1 MGGAASRLDIPRVN
15 TTHVQN
21 AAATRSDFV
30 IVVLLV
36 KPVTG
41 SFYSIPAY
49 AVNVLHSAAMTSA
62 VKGAHPQQVGLVEAA
77 GSSTPELWNAQQT
90 RSLLYKVET

>member
-41 SFYSIPAY
+41 SFYSIPAS
-49 AVNVLHSAAMTSA
+49 AVNALLFAAITSRLGNA
-62 VKGAHPQQVGLVEAA
+62 VGVQ
-77 GSSTPELWNAQQT
+77 
-90 RSLLYKVET
+90 RI